1 MWNQSNLEKSAVL
14 KTTMGGAFNFT
25 GFNKLEKNSFNFNNI
40 LAKTVSF
47 ILEFNSTNSLHLTPT
62 WKLSDFIKNLS

>member
-25 GFNKLEKNSFNFNNI
+25 GFNKLEKNSFN

-62 WKLSDFIKNLS
+62 WKPSDFIKNLS